1 MARNEEGEQIA
12 LCDYIKLQYP
22 KVVFTSD
29 HSGLRVTKGLQQK
42 IKRLK
47 SSNGIPDLLILEA
60 RGGYNGLLIE
70 MKATGVTVFRKSG
83 MLKNDEHLRIQY
95 KMLMSLSNKG
105 YFTGFCEG
113 FDKAKEVVD
122 WYMELL
128 QNE

>member
-22 KVVFTSD
+22 NVVFTSD

-47 SSNGIPDLLILEA
+47 SANGIPDLLILEA
-60 RGGYNGLLIE
+60 RGGYCGLLIE
-70 MKATGVTVFRKSG
+70 MKATGVTVFRKNG
-83 MLKNDEHLRIQY
+83 MLRNDEHLRTQY
-95 KMLMSLSNKG
+95 KMLMELSGKG
-105 YFTGFCEG
+105 YFSGFCEG

-122 WYMELL
+122 WYMGLA
-128 QNE
+128 QND